1 MSELTRVSNQYG
13 DLGGAPLPVE
23 PYTSETRFKD
33 EKEKIF
39 KKSWLSVAHISD
51 LPNPG
56 DYITRDIAVLDT
68 SILIVRGKDGGLK
81 AFHNV
86 CQHRGHRVALERK
99 GHSLGAFTCLFHA
112 WSYGL
117 DGSLRGVPDE
127 KSFPRLEKR
136 ALGLKPVHVD
146 QWKGFIFINVDAN
159 PSQSLKESMGE
170 LYDQFENYDCEK
182 WAPIAEMKAE
192 LNSNWKLVIDA
203 FMESY
208 HVVSLHRN
216 SAPKVFSSKE
226 NPYSHLNGVRLFK
239 KHRGI
244 SIYGNPV
251 QAATPAASINAKYA
265 SSAVYV
271 TASKKDDEVL
281 PVGVN
286 PDRRADWA
294 FDEYLIHPNFG
305 FYTSYGWS
313 LGVRY
318 WPVSAAKSVY
328 EVTLYASEP
337 VKPSQR
343 IAIEQTVAHLFDVV
357 LEDLSTVERTQD
369 VLASGA
375 IDAFQISDMEVAI
388 RHGAKVIED
397 ELCE

>member
-1 MSELTRVSNQYG
+1 MSTKTHVNNHYGELGV
-13 DLGGAPLPVE
+13 APLPVE
-23 PYTSETRFKD
+23 PYVSETRFRE

-51 LPNPG
+51 LPKPG
-56 DYITRDIAVLDT
+56 DYVTRDIAVLDT

-86 CQHRGHRVALERK
+86 CRHRGHRVALEKK
-99 GHSLGAFTCLFHA
+99 GNSAGAFTCLFHA

-127 KSFPRLEKR
+127 KSFPKLEKCT
-136 ALGLKPVHVD
+136 LGLKPVHID
-146 QWKGFIFINVDAN
+146 QWKGFIFINVDPN
-159 PSQSLKESMGE
+159 PAQTLRESMGE
-170 LYDQFENYDCEK
+170 LHDQFENYDCEQ
-182 WAPIAEMKAE
+182 WAPIATMKAE
-192 LNSNWKLVIDA
+192 LNCNWKLVIDA

-216 SAPKVFSSKE
+216 SAPKVFSSKD

-251 QAATPAASINAKYA
+251 QDATPAASINARYA
-265 SSAVYV
+265 PSAVYV
-271 TASKKDDEVL
+271 TASKKSDEVL

-305 FYTSYGWS
+305 FYTSYGWA

-318 WPVSAAKSVY
+318 WPVSAVKSVY

-337 VKPSQR
+337 TKPSQR
-343 IAIEQTVAHLFDVV
+343 IAMEQTVAHLFDVV

-375 IDAFQISDMEVAI
+375 IDAFQLSDMEIAI
-388 RHGAKVIED
+388 RHGARVIED
-397 ELCE
+397 ELSA